1 MSWPVSARALWK
13 RILGEDE
20 ESPQPVEPVVVEER
34 KEQTNSKREVSRNM
48 YDGADDDGDR
58 VGVRQKS
65 NSEQSDKQQ
74 LPIVVN
80 EDSDRFNFK
89 EEKEK
94 RQKADL
100 LYKKNMVQL
109 GKKGSQS
116 IKAVEMNPKVEN
128 TIKTQVMALETVRRN
143 EVVEERNYTQRQ
155 LSQEQ
160 NASISQDGILTKHLC
175 KPKEIERAHKKVKS
189 EAAVV
194 RQLQGELADTQRKLS
209 MTEALLKAE
218 SHHRMCSQYK
228 IQELQKEL
236 DESRNQAQHEKE
248 ALKKHM
254 DLFLSQQQN
263 LHEVMKQ
270 KRYLEKEITRLQKP
284 LNMPKR
290 NLSEQLSFPKI
301 LKPSIKEM
309 ESETTGLKQK
319 KQQAED

>member
-1 MSWPVSARALWK
+1 
-13 RILGEDE
+13 
-20 ESPQPVEPVVVEER
+20 
-34 KEQTNSKREVSRNM
+34 
-48 YDGADDDGDR
+48 
-58 VGVRQKS
+58 
-65 NSEQSDKQQ
+65 
-74 LPIVVN
+74 
-80 EDSDRFNFK
+80 
-89 EEKEK
+89 
-94 RQKADL
+94 
-100 LYKKNMVQL
+100 
-109 GKKGSQS
+109 
-116 IKAVEMNPKVEN
+116 
-128 TIKTQVMALETVRRN
+128 
-143 EVVEERNYTQRQ
+143 
-155 LSQEQ
+155 
-160 NASISQDGILTKHLC
+160 
-175 KPKEIERAHKKVKS
+175 
-189 EAAVV
+189 
-194 RQLQGELADTQRKLS
+194 

-254 DLFLSQQQN
+254 DLFLSQKQN

-290 NLSEQLSFPKI
+290 NFSEQLSFPKI

>member
-189 EAAVV
+189 EA
-194 RQLQGELADTQRKLS
+194 
-209 MTEALLKAE
+209 
-218 SHHRMCSQYK
+218 
-228 IQELQKEL
+228 
-236 DESRNQAQHEKE
+236 QHEKE

>member
-1 MSWPVSARALWK
+1 MV
-13 RILGEDE
+13 I
-20 ESPQPVEPVVVEER
+20 EER

-48 YDGADDDGDR
+48 YDGADDDSDS

-74 LPIVVN
+74 LPIAVN

-100 LYKKNMVQL
+100 LYKKKTVQL
-109 GKKGSQS
+109 GQKERQS

-128 TIKTQVMALETVRRN
+128 TIRTQVMALKTVRRN
-143 EVVEERNYTQRQ
+143 EVVEEQNYTQSQ

-160 NASISQDGILTKHLC
+160 NASILQDGILTKHLC
-175 KPKEIERAHKKVKS
+175 KPKGIERAHRKVKS
-189 EAAVV
+189 EAVV

-209 MTEALLKAE
+209 TTEALLKSE

-228 IQELQKEL
+228 TQELQEEL
-236 DESRNQAQHEKE
+236 DESRSQSQHEKE
-248 ALKKHM
+248 ASKKHM
-254 DLFLSQQQN
+254 DLFISLQQN

-270 KRYLEKEITRLQKP
+270 KRYLEKEITRLQEP

-290 NLSEQLSFPKI
+290 NFNEELSCPRI

-309 ESETTGLKQK
+309 ESETTRLKQK
-319 KQQAED
+319 F